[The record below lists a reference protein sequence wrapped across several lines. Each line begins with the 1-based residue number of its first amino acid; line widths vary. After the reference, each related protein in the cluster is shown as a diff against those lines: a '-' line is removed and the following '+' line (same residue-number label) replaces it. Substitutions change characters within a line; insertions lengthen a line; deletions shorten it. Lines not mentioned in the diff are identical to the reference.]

1 MKGVLQMKKT
11 AVILLGTVMA
21 LAWTVRAEDLP
32 APEKKEVTVT
42 DLQSQ
47 MIDYDGKVVEMEFT
61 YISSLNQVGQGLYRV
76 SCGYYHDSA
85 SFGTC
90 SVYFDEDGKE
100 FFSKLAKQGSNYVD
114 TFTETVYVQVRD
126 KKLYA
131 VGTRYRKGKGYQ
143 W

>member
-1 MKGVLQMKKT
+1 MKGALRMKKI

-32 APEKKEVTVT
+32 APEKKKVTVT
-42 DLQSQ
+42 DLQAQ
-47 MIDYDGKVVEMEFT
+47 LIDYDGKVVEMEFT
-61 YISSLNQVGQGLYRV
+61 YIDSLDQVEQGLYNV
-76 SCGYYHDSA
+76 FCGYYRSGY
-85 SFGTC
+85 SLRSC
-90 SVYFDEDGKE
+90 VVYFGEDGKE
-100 FFSKLAKQGSNYVD
+100 FFSKLAKQSSGYLN
-114 TFTETVYVQVRD
+114 TFTETVYVQIND

>member
-1 MKGVLQMKKT
+1 MKKT
-11 AVILLGTVMA
+11 AVILLGTVIA

-61 YISSLNQVGQGLYRV
+61 YVSSLDQIQQGLY
-76 SCGYYHDSA
+76 SIFCGYYRSGYGYT
-85 SFGTC
+85 SC
-90 SVYFDEDGKE
+90 IVYFDEDGKE
-100 FFSKLAKQGSNYVD
+100 FFSKLAKQSSGYVN
-114 TFTETVYVQVRD
+114 TFTETVYVQVKD

-131 VGTRYRKGKGYQ
+131 VGARYRKGKGYQ